1 MAVGQRLFDN
11 VAANATICS
20 EHNQLH
26 VSLLEG
32 PEWLRDG
39 EFALHNGVMS
49 YKPFDLVGKVALV
62 TGGNGGIGL
71 GMADALAQAG
81 ASVEIWGTN
90 AEKNARALE
99 QLKAR
104 GTKVNARIVDVS
116 KEENIVAGF
125 DATLAEFGRVDAC
138 FANAGVSNRWKSF
151 LDIGGED
158 YRRLM
163 SINLDGVIWTLRE
176 ACRHMKARAEAGDPG
191 GSVVAVASLGA
202 LMGAARNQDYTATK
216 AALIAV
222 TNGIAVEFA
231 RYGVRA
237 NSILP
242 GWVETEMTA
251 MAQANPKFSEQVIA
265 RVPSRRWGKPE
276 EFGGIAVYLASD
288 ASTFHAGDSILIDGG
303 FSKF

>member
-1 MAVGQRLFDN
+1 M
-11 VAANATICS
+11 T
-20 EHNQLH
+20 
-26 VSLLEG
+26 
-32 PEWLRDG
+32 
-39 EFALHNGVMS
+39 
-49 YKPFDLVGKVALV
+49 YKPFDLTCRVALI

-71 GMADALAQAG
+71 GMAEALARAG
-81 ASVEIWGTN
+81 ANVEIWGTN

-99 QLKAR
+99 RLRAH
-104 GTKVNARIVDVS
+104 GTKVSARVVDVS
-116 KEENIVAGF
+116 TEANVVAGME
-125 DATLAEFGRVDAC
+125 ALLAEFGRLDAC
-138 FANAGVSNRWKSF
+138 FANAGMSNRWKSF
-151 LDIGGED
+151 LDIGGAD

-163 SINLDGVIWTLRE
+163 AINLDGAIWTMRE

-202 LMGAARNQDYTATK
+202 LMGAARNEDYTATK

-222 TNGIAVEFA
+222 TQGIAVEFA

-251 MAQANPKFSEQVIA
+251 ASQANPKFTEHVIS
-265 RVPSRRWGKPE
+265 RVPLRRWGKPE

-288 ASTFHAGDSILIDGG
+288 ASTFHTGDQILIDGG

>member
-1 MAVGQRLFDN
+1 MPPR
-11 VAANATICS
+11 
-20 EHNQLH
+20 
-26 VSLLEG
+26 
-32 PEWLRDG
+32 WLSFGSVVPSAR
-39 EFALHNGVMS
+39 VCPMT
-49 YKPFDLVGKVALV
+49 YKAFDLSGRVALV

-81 ASVEIWGTN
+81 AAVEIWGTN
-90 AEKNARALE
+90 SAKNARALE
-99 QLKAR
+99 QLKAHGGR
-104 GTKVNARIVDVS
+104 VNARIVDVS
-116 KEENIVAGF
+116 REENIVAGM
-125 DATLAEFGRVDAC
+125 DAVLAEFGRIDAC
-138 FANAGVSNRWKSF
+138 FANAGMSNRWKSF

-163 SINLDGVIWTLRE
+163 AVNLDGVIWTLRE

-202 LMGAARNQDYTATK
+202 LFGAPRNQDYTATK

-242 GWVETEMTA
+242 GWIETEMTQG
-251 MAQANPKFSEQVIA
+251 AQANPKFTEAVIS
-265 RVPSRRWGKPE
+265 RVPYRRWGKPE

-288 ASTFHAGDSILIDGG
+288 ASRFHTGDSLLIDGG